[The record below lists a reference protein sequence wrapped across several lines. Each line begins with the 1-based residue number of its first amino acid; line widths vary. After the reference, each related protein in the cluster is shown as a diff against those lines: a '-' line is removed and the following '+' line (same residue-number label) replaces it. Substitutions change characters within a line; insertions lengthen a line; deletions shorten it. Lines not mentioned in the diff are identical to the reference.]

1 MTQEN
6 LRARVDVSI
15 VILWHVCSHYDEK
28 KPKMRIHSLM
38 DFTLPTLTIGAT
50 TLALITTSCSDS
62 GASGPNL
69 VNRKLSENENSFRLV
84 ETSAER
90 FRYKLTSSKPSG
102 SEGGDTSESARQFG
116 LTYTTPDGWTKTPG
130 SPMRDVNLSF
140 GTNGEGECYVARLP
154 GMGGGLLAN
163 VNRWR
168 QQMGGSPITQVQADA
183 LPVRPLFG
191 QPAKFIKVD
200 GKFSGM
206 GATEGKDDYR
216 MLGLILASEAGA
228 VFVKMT
234 GPRKLVEANE
244 KNFNIFTNSLDV
256 GP

>member
-1 MTQEN
+1 
-6 LRARVDVSI
+6 
-15 VILWHVCSHYDEK
+15 
-28 KPKMRIHSLM
+28 M
-38 DFTLPTLTIGAT
+38 DFTLPTLTIGAL

-62 GASGPNL
+62 GASGPDL
-69 VNRKLSENENSFRLV
+69 VNRKLSENEKNFRLV

-90 FRYKLTSSKPSG
+90 FRYQQTRPDPSL
-102 SEGGDTSESARQFG
+102 SENSGASESANQFG
-116 LTYTTPDGWTKTPG
+116 LTYTTPDGWTKAPG

-140 GTNGEGECYVARLP
+140 GVNGEGECYVARLP

-168 QQMGGSPITQVQADA
+168 QQMGAAPITPVEVDA
-183 LPVRPLFG
+183 LPMKPLFG

-234 GPRKLVEANE
+234 GPRELVEANE
-244 KNFNIFTNSLDV
+244 KNFDIFTNSLDV